1 VEWATILIL
10 IHIFLIRAFVVGSH
24 CGLEFTKLCMGLP
37 NYQRDWVQ
45 EVLRIPPTAAC
56 RVANWSALDSRH

>member
-1 VEWATILIL
+1 MEWATILIL

-45 EVLRIPPTAAC
+45 EVL
-56 RVANWSALDSRH
+56 